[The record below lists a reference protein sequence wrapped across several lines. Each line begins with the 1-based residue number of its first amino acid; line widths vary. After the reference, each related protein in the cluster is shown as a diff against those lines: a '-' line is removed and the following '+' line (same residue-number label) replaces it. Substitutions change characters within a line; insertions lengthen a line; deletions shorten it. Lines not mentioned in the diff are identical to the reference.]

1 MRWRKWTSAREGRH
15 EHDDEG
21 TERGAASAQA
31 DAAGGAPDD
40 ARAGRAGLGEDA
52 IAHVKFFSPFGR
64 GTWYFTEFDGED
76 TLFGYCVS
84 PLGPDCDEWGY
95 SSLNE
100 IAEATVF
107 GSVPAIERDCY
118 WRTRTV
124 REAIKSNG
132 TD

>member
-1 MRWRKWTSAREGRH
+1 MSTTTKEPNEGLRRH
-15 EHDDEG
+15 KLMPLEVRRTMPALGEQD
-21 TERGAASAQA
+21 S
-31 DAAGGAPDD
+31 
-40 ARAGRAGLGEDA
+40 LGEDA